1 MENTLSSKIETLLF
15 IAQRPLS
22 FKKIAQLTGVSP
34 EDVVKCIDGL
44 SEQYHAADR
53 GIILI
58 AHNDSAEFATS
69 PQNVQLVQEYTKEE
83 VSGELTRA
91 GLETLTIIA
100 YRAPI
105 TKAEIE
111 QIRGVN
117 CTIVLRNLAMRGYI
131 EIANDGAGD
140 KRYSVSFDFL
150 RHLGIQKITDLPDYE
165 SLHSDERLD
174 ALVTQKKQ
182 EEEAQTTSALAAD
195 NA

>member
-1 MENTLSSKIETLLF
+1 MDYPLASKIETLLF

-22 FKKIAQLTGVSP
+22 IKKIAQLTGESDENV
-34 EDVVKCIDGL
+34 G
-44 SEQYHAADR
+44 AALEHLTEIYAKDDR

-58 AHNDSAEFATS
+58 RHNDQAEFATNPLFS
-69 PQNVQLVQEYTKEE
+69 DLVKEYTKEE

-100 YRAPI
+100 YRGPL
-105 TKAEIE
+105 TKAQIE

-131 EIANDGAGD
+131 ETTGESDGE
-140 KRYSVSFDFL
+140 KLYTTSFDFL
-150 RHLGIQKITDLPDYE
+150 RHLGIQSVADLPEYE

-174 ALVTQKKQ
+174 ALLSPSVDGIKP
-182 EEEAQTTSALAAD
+182 TT
-195 NA
+195 

>member
-1 MENTLSSKIETLLF
+1 MNYPLASKIETLLF

-22 FKKIAQLTGVSP
+22 VKKIAQLTGESDENVS
-34 EDVVKCIDGL
+34 
-44 SEQYHAADR
+44 AALEHLAGIYTKDDR

-58 AHNDSAEFATS
+58 LHNDQAELATNPDNS
-69 PQNVQLVQEYTKEE
+69 DFVREYTKEE

-100 YRAPI
+100 YRGPL
-105 TKAEIE
+105 TKAQIE

-131 EIANDGAGD
+131 ETTGESDGE
-140 KRYSVSFDFL
+140 KLYTSSFDFL
-150 RHLGIQKITDLPDYE
+150 RHLGIQSVADLPDYE

-174 ALVTQKKQ
+174 ALLSPTADIVKVT
-182 EEEAQTTSALAAD
+182 E
-195 NA
+195 

>member
-1 MENTLSSKIETLLF
+1 MDYSLASKIETLLF

-22 FKKIAQLTGVSP
+22 IKKIAQLTGESDENVGLAL
-34 EDVVKCIDGL
+34 ERL
-44 SEQYHAADR
+44 SEIYAKDDR

-58 AHNDSAEFATS
+58 RHNDQAEFATNPLFS
-69 PQNVQLVQEYTKEE
+69 DLVKEYTKEE

-100 YRAPI
+100 YRGPL
-105 TKAEIE
+105 TKAQIE

-131 EIANDGAGD
+131 ETTGESDGEKLYTA
-140 KRYSVSFDFL
+140 SFDFL
-150 RHLGIQKITDLPDYE
+150 RHLGIQSVADLPEYE

-174 ALVTQKKQ
+174 ALLSPSVDGIKP
-182 EEEAQTTSALAAD
+182 TT
-195 NA
+195 

>member
-1 MENTLSSKIETLLF
+1 MDYPLASKIETLLF

-22 FKKIAQLTGVSP
+22 IKKIAQLTGESDENVGAAL
-34 EDVVKCIDGL
+34 ERL
-44 SEQYHAADR
+44 SEIYAKDDR

-58 AHNDSAEFATS
+58 RHNDQAEFATNPLFS
-69 PQNVQLVQEYTKEE
+69 DLVKEYTKEE

-100 YRAPI
+100 YRGPL
-105 TKAEIE
+105 TKAQIE

-131 EIANDGAGD
+131 ETTGESDGEKLYTA
-140 KRYSVSFDFL
+140 SFDFL
-150 RHLGIQKITDLPDYE
+150 RHLGIQSVADLPEYE

-174 ALVTQKKQ
+174 ALLSPSVDGIKP
-182 EEEAQTTSALAAD
+182 TT
-195 NA
+195 